1 MRRRSLLG
9 AGLVGGAV
17 LALGGGAALW
27 WHEPAWRDARL
38 LPAGRAV
45 MGAVA
50 SAMLDGSLPEP
61 PALREA
67 ALDAHLLRLQEAI
80 AVLPAPTQREI
91 AQLLALM
98 ALPAGRLALAGLR
111 NAWPDASLPDLQ
123 TSLQS
128 MRESSLTLRRQ
139 VYAALH
145 ELTHAAYFADAG
157 TWPLLGYPGPRALV

>member
-27 WHEPAWRDARL
+27 WHEPAWQDARL
-38 LPAGRAV
+38 LPAGRAI
-45 MGAVA
+45 MRAVA

-67 ALDAHLLRLQEAI
+67 ALDAHLMRLQQAI
-80 AVLPAPTQREI
+80 AALPAPTQHEV
-91 AQLLALM
+91 AQLLALL
-98 ALPAGRLALAGLR
+98 ALPVGRLALAGLHSPW
-111 NAWPDASLPDLQ
+111 ADASLPDLQ
-123 TSLQS
+123 ASLQS

-157 TWPLLGYPGPRALV
+157 TWPLLGYPGPRVLV